1 MEKKEMLEKMITDYS
16 IWILLIVGLA
26 ISIKLNMH
34 SIGGAIVGT
43 MIGRI
48 ITRIVIK
55 KIVI

>member
-1 MEKKEMLEKMITDYS
+1 MGKKEMLEKTITDYS

-34 SIGGAIVGT
+34 FVGGAIVGT